1 MSVIVTVV
9 CRHTLRKGDGGSK
22 VAGLLSFPDEEGGSG
37 QGQEG
42 MVVWAAD
49 NSISMTLPSSKVGI
63 GACRISHFT
72 FRMHHMLVKQ
82 PGVLYGCY

>member
-1 MSVIVTVV
+1 VAGVV
-9 CRHTLRKGDGGSK
+9 SSLNESCTCLHASLLGCRHTLRKGDGGSK

-49 NSISMTLPSSKVGI
+49 NSISMTLPSSKVSDI
-63 GACRISHFT
+63 A
-72 FRMHHMLVKQ
+72 L
-82 PGVLYGCY
+82 